1 MWTQHNA
8 EVLEMHL
15 YHAHLSGLGVDGSRE
30 MTDDFLNLSRP
41 HEHPWPDRDFPCTH
55 LVQKLLLKKQEAW
68 PGLRGV
74 PAFEKNDRN
83 SVSS

>member
-1 MWTQHNA
+1 
-8 EVLEMHL
+8 
-15 YHAHLSGLGVDGSRE
+15 

-41 HEHPWPDRDFPCTH
+41 HEHPWPDRAFPCMH

-74 PAFEKNDRN
+74 PTFEKNDRN
-83 SVSS
+83 SVSRLNERSHSCTWTTSHPFIVLT